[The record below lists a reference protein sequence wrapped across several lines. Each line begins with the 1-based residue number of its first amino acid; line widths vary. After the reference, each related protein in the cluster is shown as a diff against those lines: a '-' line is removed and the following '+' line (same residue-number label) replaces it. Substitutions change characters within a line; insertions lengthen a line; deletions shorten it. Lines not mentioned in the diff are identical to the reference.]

1 MRDFYYFIKT
11 LFYLFLS
18 VVIIMLMTDYKNDR
32 AKKQAVKTEIY
43 NGLQQLIG
51 N

>member
-18 VVIIMLMTDYKNDR
+18 VVIIMLMTDYKADR
-32 AKKQAVKTEIY
+32 AKKQSVKTELY
-43 NGLQQLIG
+43 NLVNGLQK
-51 N
+51 